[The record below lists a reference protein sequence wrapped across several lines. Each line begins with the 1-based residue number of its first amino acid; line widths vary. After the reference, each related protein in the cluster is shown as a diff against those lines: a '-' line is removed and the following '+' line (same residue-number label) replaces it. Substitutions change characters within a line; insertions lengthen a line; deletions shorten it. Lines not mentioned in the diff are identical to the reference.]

1 MNPGCRRSAAT
12 GKDDSGCGSGVGA
25 ASLMM
30 MVVVVMMVVTVI
42 TTVIVVMVMVM
53 VMVVMVV
60 SGVAADDNRVNRVHN
75 FGGRRLAHGP
85 AT

>member
-42 TTVIVVMVMVM
+42 TTVIMVMVM
-53 VMVVMVV
+53 VMVVMV